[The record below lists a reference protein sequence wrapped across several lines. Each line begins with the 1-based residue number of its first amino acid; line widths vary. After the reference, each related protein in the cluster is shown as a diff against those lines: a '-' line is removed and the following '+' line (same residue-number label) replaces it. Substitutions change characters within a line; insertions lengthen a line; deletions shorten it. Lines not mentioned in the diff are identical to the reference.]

1 MSYHNIIRD
10 GWVVGFRT
18 VNHRIIEIVQFQWVD
33 DPKKGAMYSD
43 QPTVVEWG
51 SSDSDRPTTEK
62 SDGCVVES
70 DRATVLKKTLL

>member
-10 GWVVGFRT
+10 GWVFGFRT
-18 VNHRIIEIVQFQWVD
+18 ASNRIIETLQFQWVD

-43 QPTVVEWG
+43 QPTIVERG
-51 SSDSDRPTTEK
+51 SSDSDRPTIEK

-70 DRATVLKKTLL
+70 DRATVVKKTLL